1 MVMMKIGVYEES
13 VLIDLCSSGFS
24 SGGSLNLESQELC
37 PRHLLWFVLDRG
49 ACLWFSDLIWTCD
62 AFDLELLVC
71 KSGDLRWV
79 KSLDI
84 NDLVSTVILE
94 QWQYPHTFLL
104 QIFLF
109 IIRDSTHTTYCP
121 TDRLLIDLHLT
132 YSSAGVND
140 SFRYGIITL
149 PIQVFPRQSGPKLE
163 VGSPAIAPL
172 WLLLFRLR

>member
-13 VLIDLCSSGFS
+13 VLIDLCSSGFF

-71 KSGDLRWV
+71 KSGGLRWV
-79 KSLDI
+79 KSLGTVSRRLLDLCCLCLLVDI

-140 SFRYGIITL
+140 SFSEKQKENTDTFFAS
-149 PIQVFPRQSGPKLE
+149 Q
-163 VGSPAIAPL
+163 
-172 WLLLFRLR
+172 

>member
-1 MVMMKIGVYEES
+1 MTPLFVCES
-13 VLIDLCSSGFS
+13 VLLDLCSSGFS

-71 KSGDLRWV
+71 KSGGLRW
-79 KSLDI
+79 
-84 NDLVSTVILE
+84 

-109 IIRDSTHTTYCP
+109 LIRDSTHTTYCP

-140 SFRYGIITL
+140 SFRFRVVKTIKQQLVNG
-149 PIQVFPRQSGPKLE
+149 PRCLVLK
-163 VGSPAIAPL
+163 A
-172 WLLLFRLR
+172 R

>member
-1 MVMMKIGVYEES
+1 MVMMKIGVYEGGKGAFFTF
-13 VLIDLCSSGFS
+13 LRKRPLDLCSSGFS

-62 AFDLELLVC
+62 AFDLELLVY
-71 KSGDLRWV
+71 
-79 KSLDI
+79 I

-140 SFRYGIITL
+140 SFRRNNNHSGRPATL
-149 PIQVFPRQSGPKLE
+149 FSLFVRSLGELKYETQG
-163 VGSPAIAPL
+163 VG
-172 WLLLFRLR
+172 